1 MRKVSQTIKK
11 TLVLYEGGVLSGY
24 KRKNTFFLIKNNISI
39 SKTLMSGKV
48 MEFVSFMNNLI
59 KKNTMFGNM
68 INLYGTCKIIT
79 YARHMK
85 TRR

>member
-1 MRKVSQTIKK
+1 
-11 TLVLYEGGVLSGY
+11 
-24 KRKNTFFLIKNNISI
+24 
-39 SKTLMSGKV
+39 MSGEV
-48 MEFVSFMNNLI
+48 MDFVSFMNNLT

>member
-1 MRKVSQTIKK
+1 VDIKGK
-11 TLVLYEGGVLSGY
+11 ILL
-24 KRKNTFFLIKNNISI
+24 FLIKNNIFI
-39 SKTLMSGKV
+39 SKTLMNGKV

-85 TRR
+85 TR